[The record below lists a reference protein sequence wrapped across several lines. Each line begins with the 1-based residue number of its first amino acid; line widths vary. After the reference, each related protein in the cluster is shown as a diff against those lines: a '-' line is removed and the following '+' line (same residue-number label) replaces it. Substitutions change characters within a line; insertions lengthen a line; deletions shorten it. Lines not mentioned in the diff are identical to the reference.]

1 MINFIQEN
9 LLLVIYIYMVFIT
22 MFAVCSNK
30 LTIKN
35 IFLSFVTGLYWP
47 ILIPGVCVYKL
58 LKV

>member
-9 LLLVIYIYMVFIT
+9 LLLVFYIYMVFIT

-30 LTIKN
+30 LTINN
-35 IFLSFVTGLYWP
+35 IAWAVVTGLLWP
-47 ILIPGVCVYKL
+47 ILIPAAWVCKV